1 MHEWIDLRFEI
12 SSRPQH
18 DIRIVLK
25 GARVEPTLWQ
35 LISGS
40 QGRGF
45 GGGENSLEKERAHR
59 YICPCHAPHFF
70 SQCGAVLQSVAET
83 PPQSIEGFCRVWPN
97 ASSHDVVV
105 KVAFDSWRS
114 LAFHSAT
121 SQGGHFLHRRM
132 PPFFL
137 RVSSGMTMLRRRS
150 GGIWKDFCNPYVPLA
165 INCRSVI
172 TGLIA
177 WMPVPPRILQAIRP
191 SH

>member
-1 MHEWIDLRFEI
+1 MHEGMHEWIDLRFEI

-105 KVAFDSWRS
+105 KVAFDSHGAVSPFTRQP
-114 LAFHSAT
+114 LKADT
-121 SQGGHFLHRRM
+121 SSTGGC
-132 PPFFL
+132 L
-137 RVSSGMTMLRRRS
+137 RFS
-150 GGIWKDFCNPYVPLA
+150 CA
-165 INCRSVI
+165 SV
-172 TGLIA
+172 L
-177 WMPVPPRILQAIRP
+177 V
-191 SH
+191 

>member
-1 MHEWIDLRFEI
+1 MHEGMHEWIDLRFEI

-70 SQCGAVLQSVAET
+70 LNAAQ
-83 PPQSIEGFCRVWPN
+83 FCRVWRRRLL
-97 ASSHDVVV
+97 SQLR
-105 KVAFDSWRS
+105 AF
-114 LAFHSAT
+114 AEC
-121 SQGGHFLHRRM
+121 GRM
-132 PPFFL
+132 PPRTTSWSKLLLIHGAVSPFTRQPLKADTSSTGGCL
-137 RVSSGMTMLRRRS
+137 RFS
-150 GGIWKDFCNPYVPLA
+150 CA
-165 INCRSVI
+165 SV
-172 TGLIA
+172 L
-177 WMPVPPRILQAIRP
+177 V
-191 SH
+191 